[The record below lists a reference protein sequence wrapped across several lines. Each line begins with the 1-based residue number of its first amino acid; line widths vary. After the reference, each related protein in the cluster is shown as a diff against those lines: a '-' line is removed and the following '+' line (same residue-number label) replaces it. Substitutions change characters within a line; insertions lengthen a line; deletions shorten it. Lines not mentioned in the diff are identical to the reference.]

1 MEKTEAE
8 NSQTMNL
15 NGTKMRGHKLGREMA
30 TLGSRAVFVDSIIV
44 YFLLYYSFVTKAYYS
59 TNKDPKINKS
69 KIENCG

>member
-1 MEKTEAE
+1 
-8 NSQTMNL
+8 
-15 NGTKMRGHKLGREMA
+15 MRGHKLGREMA